1 MDNSPAHET
10 AQTTA
15 HDAAHDEASNG
26 AAFSVHATHESA
38 HEAAQTT
45 AHHEQEGINKN
56 INNTPT
62 PNGEAMGRLNLNVAR
77 QNESTTNPS

>member
-1 MDNSPAHET
+1 MDNLPAHEA

-26 AAFSVHATHESA
+26 AAFSVHAAHESA

-45 AHHEQEGINKN
+45 AHREQEGNNKN
-56 INNTPT
+56 INSIIPLTNV
-62 PNGEAMGRLNLNVAR
+62 EAMAG
-77 QNESTTNPS
+77 